1 MIDALGDVMSARTI
15 EDMAHGYM
23 IRSRKF
29 DDRHNW
35 KQVAAVLVESW
46 IVREDTNLF
55 GQLIKAISWVIA
67 VKVFDDVI
75 WQKIKS
81 GEYQSFSIGGR
92 GVRVPRVRFG

>member
-1 MIDALGDVMSARTI
+1 M
-15 EDMAHGYM
+15 
-23 IRSRKF
+23 
-29 DDRHNW
+29 
-35 KQVAAVLVESW
+35 LVESW

-92 GVRVPRVRFG
+92 GVRVPSSIWVRWG